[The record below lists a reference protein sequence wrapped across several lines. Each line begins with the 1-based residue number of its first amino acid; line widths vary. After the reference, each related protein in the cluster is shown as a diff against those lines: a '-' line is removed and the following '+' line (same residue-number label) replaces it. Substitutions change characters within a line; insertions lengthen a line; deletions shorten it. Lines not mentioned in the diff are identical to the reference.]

1 MSKIIGVDTN
11 PEKQE
16 KGMHL
21 IRCQVVHSA
30 MSPLRVNYFVPG
42 TGKLF
47 GVTDFINPDEL
58 SEPVQQVF
66 YSTQLVTCSSLSF
79 GISCNSFLITGIMRF
94 CLTAT
99 LINC

>member
-1 MSKIIGVDTN
+1 
-11 PEKQE
+11 
-16 KGMHL
+16 
-21 IRCQVVHSA
+21 

-66 YSTQLVTCSSLSF
+66 YSTGLVTCSSLFF
-79 GISCNSFLITGIMRF
+79 GIMQF
-94 CLTAT
+94 CLTAK